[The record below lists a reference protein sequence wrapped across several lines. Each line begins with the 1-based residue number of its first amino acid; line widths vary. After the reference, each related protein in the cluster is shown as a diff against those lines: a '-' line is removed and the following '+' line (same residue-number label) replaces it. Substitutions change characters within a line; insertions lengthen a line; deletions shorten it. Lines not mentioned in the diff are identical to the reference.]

1 MSEPEQNQQAEV
13 VQVDHHQAEGGAP
26 THNSE
31 IKEEGTVALE
41 ISQLGESVS
50 SGHHSQIHSQE
61 ITVEAVEPKEI
72 VVTKSEGE
80 KVEETVVLVTSA
92 IQSESGSVVL

>member
-13 VQVDHHQAEGGAP
+13 VQVEHHQAEGGAP
-26 THNSE
+26 AHTSE

-41 ISQLGESVS
+41 ISQLADSVS

-72 VVTKSEGE
+72 AATKS
-80 KVEETVVLVTSA
+80 
-92 IQSESGSVVL
+92 